1 MWVPARRSVHVPD
14 AGIRAC
20 GQGASMSPV
29 RLQMHDAVAVVMLDD
44 RARRNV
50 MGSAMVDALVAAFAE
65 LQAGEARVAVLRAPP
80 GAEIWSA
87 GHDVRELPR
96 GDRDPE
102 GWADPMR
109 RAVRA
114 VTDCA
119 VPVIAL
125 VEGGVWGGATEL
137 VLSCDLVVA
146 APGATFAVTPA
157 RIGVPYSV
165 TGTLNLLHAVPRAIL
180 RELMFT
186 GEPLSAERAER
197 LGIINHLVPAAAIE
211 EFTLVLAR
219 RIGANA
225 PLAIATLKRQLNALE
240 QALALAPPLLER
252 IGELRRQVWESA
264 DYREGIDA
272 FLEKRAPRFRGE

>member
-1 MWVPARRSVHVPD
+1 MSRARLELSET
-14 AGIRAC
+14 
-20 GQGASMSPV
+20 
-29 RLQMHDAVAVVMLDD
+29 VAIVTLDD
-44 RARRNV
+44 AQRRNV
-50 MGSAMVDALVAAFAE
+50 MGAAMVDALAAAFAE
-65 LQAGEARVAVLRAPP
+65 AQARAARAAVLRAP
-80 GAEIWSA
+80 AAAAIWSA

-114 VTDCA
+114 VTGFPA
-119 VPVIAL
+119 PVIAL

-211 EFTLVLAR
+211 EFTLALAR
-219 RIGANA
+219 RIAANA

-240 QALALAPPLLER
+240 QALAVAPPLLER

>member
-80 GAEIWSA
+80 GAGIWSA

-125 VEGGVWGGATEL
+125 VEGGVWGGAI
-137 VLSCDLVVA
+137 VWGHNS
-146 APGATFAVTPA
+146 
-157 RIGVPYSV
+157 S
-165 TGTLNLLHAVPRAIL
+165 
-180 RELMFT
+180 
-186 GEPLSAERAER
+186 
-197 LGIINHLVPAAAIE
+197 
-211 EFTLVLAR
+211 AR
-219 RIGANA
+219 R
-225 PLAIATLKRQLNALE
+225 RQS
-240 QALALAPPLLER
+240 P
-252 IGELRRQVWESA
+252 V
-264 DYREGIDA
+264 
-272 FLEKRAPRFRGE
+272 APRSVRIWWTFPTMRARNARSRSSSLAK